1 MLWPKPLNFENK
13 SYRKLLLAMCCI
25 SLLPAGCRSGRGVQ
39 SVVKVQESG
48 PLEADVDAP
57 RQRLAGAA
65 LPPNTS
71 ENESMGSRIA
81 GKFATFRKG
90 QSPINTAVL
99 KDDPAATQGVANADK
114 QASNQPKTTANPLSD
129 AVARQT
135 APAKPEPTKAVA
147 AAETRSAPTQMSL
160 SDSAAAST
168 AVASKPATP
177 KPAPPKPAAST
188 VPVKVNE
195 FAIQVTE
202 ESIAKA
208 APSKDVNADQTDVAI
223 DELDIDVK
231 EINSVI
237 AESDQALAEAKLDPT
252 TARPASADADNP
264 IIAAA
269 NMDPSKLAKPS
280 DQAHPKH
287 TPGESDPALVTA
299 SLTDLDQGAATNT
312 ARRTEHPNAL
322 LKALRK
328 QLADL
333 PKLPEAD
340 LAYAGPAPRRINL
353 DAPQASPSSL
363 EQLANQI
370 SRQLAVSEDS
380 PSTNPGDKDPSSG
393 TTGLGMPILPT
404 PSVARSAV
412 PTQETSTD
420 SDSQL
425 AGSLNQSPVQPASL
439 EVDTEQNSVVPA
451 VAKVALPQTDSPDS
465 GATKTTPS
473 SEAFQ
478 NNTEHLELIQ
488 SLLARVAQPT
498 ENETPQQRQQRWLLT
513 QSLQVFAGKSNEE
526 LTGFDELDPQHQLAF
541 EHQLNALKLL
551 MANDP
556 SPEQLALVQE
566 EFQLAAKHL
575 AQASGK
581 LKLSNLE
588 FCQQIESYGRFI
600 PFEGNR
606 FAPGQQVLL
615 YCEVDHFVAAEQDG
629 MFETRI
635 QGQFQIIDADNN
647 VLVDQALPLDTQ
659 LSRNR
664 LRDYY
669 VGYHMTLPRQLPTG
683 SYRLQ
688 VTLEDTVSKNKGT
701 RVIPFEI
708 F

>member
-1 MLWPKPLNFENK
+1 MLWPKPLNIGNK
-13 SYRKLLLAMCCI
+13 SYRTLMVAVCCL
-25 SLLPAGCRSGRGVQ
+25 SMLPVGCRSGRGLQ
-39 SVVKVQESG
+39 SVVTVQESG
-48 PLEADVDAP
+48 PMEAEVDAP
-57 RQRLAGAA
+57 RQRLAGAV
-65 LPPNTS
+65 LPAKTRKS
-71 ENESMGSRIA
+71 EGMGSRIA
-81 GKFATFRKG
+81 GRFATFRKG
-90 QSPINTAVL
+90 PSPTNPAVL
-99 KDDPAATQGVANADK
+99 RDDPTAEQGMLAGEK
-114 QASNQPKTTANPLSD
+114 QASNPPNRSTDPLPDSVAKETSANQQPPST
-129 AVARQT
+129 AVAST
-135 APAKPEPTKAVA
+135 
-147 AAETRSAPTQMSL
+147 ETRSAPAQMSL
-160 SDSAAAST
+160 SDTEAAHQ
-168 AVASKPATP
+168 AVASQPTTSNQPTTTTPIKTNQFAAKPASESVAQETP
-177 KPAPPKPAAST
+177 SET
-188 VPVKVNE
+188 
-195 FAIQVTE
+195 
-202 ESIAKA
+202 
-208 APSKDVNADQTDVAI
+208 SKNQTDVAI
-223 DELDIDVK
+223 DDLDVDVD
-231 EINSVI
+231 EINSLI
-237 AESDQALAEAKLDPT
+237 ADSDQAFAEAKRDPA
-252 TARPASADADNP
+252 TANP

-269 NMDPSKLAKPS
+269 NIDPSKLAQPS
-280 DQAHPKH
+280 DNAQPRDTAGPK
-287 TPGESDPALVTA
+287 TTLDQPDAALVTT
-299 SLTDLDQGAATNT
+299 SLSDLEAAGGTS
-312 ARRTEHPNAL
+312 ARRTEHPHSL

-340 LAYAGPAPRRINL
+340 LAYAGPAPRRIHL
-353 DAPQASPSSL
+353 DAPQTSPSSL

-370 SRQLAVSEDS
+370 SQQLAGNESKPAATSGNSDRSSE
-380 PSTNPGDKDPSSG
+380 

-404 PSVARSAV
+404 PSVARSTI
-412 PTQETSTD
+412 PEPENQTG
-420 SDSQL
+420 SDSPV
-425 AGSLNQSPVQPASL
+425 AVSTERSPVQTASL
-439 EVDTEQNSVVPA
+439 EVAADPNSVIPA
-451 VAKVALPQTDSPDS
+451 VAKVALPHTDSQD
-465 GATKTTPS
+465 GAAKAGSPTSAT
-473 SEAFQ
+473 FQ
-478 NNTEHLELIQ
+478 ANSEHLELIQ
-488 SLLARVAQPT
+488 SLLARAAQPT
-498 ENETPQQRQQRWLLT
+498 ADETPQQRQQRWLLT
-513 QSLQVFAGKSNEE
+513 QSLQVFAGKSNDQ

-551 MANDP
+551 MASNP

-575 AQASGK
+575 AQSSGK

-615 YCEVDHFVAAEQDG
+615 YCEVDHFVPAEQDG